1 MRELTLSIFADESG
15 GQNGTSKY
23 YLLTLV
29 LHDQSNS
36 VVPLIDAYRN
46 SLAAKGLPGIPFHA
60 SPLIY
65 GKDQYSDLDL
75 ATRKRLLA
83 SFFVLTRKLPV
94 RYKTLAYRRSEVA
107 TLDRLIARIRRDL
120 VVFISDNLDFF
131 QSYENINIYYDNG
144 QHAVTEALHAA
155 IEFILSKNAVA
166 YRDASPQDY
175 VLSQVADF
183 LCTIELTAIKYEHH
197 DETRTDLKVFGNVTE
212 FKKGYLRHLR
222 KKLLS

>member
-1 MRELTLSIFADESG
+1 MKELTLSIFADESG

-23 YLLTLV
+23 YLITLV
-29 LHDQSNS
+29 LHDQSNP
-36 VVPLIDAYRN
+36 VGPLIDAYRN
-46 SLAAKGLPGIPFHA
+46 SLAAKALPDIPFHA

-65 GKDQYSDLDL
+65 GKDQYNGLNL

-83 SFFVLTRKLPV
+83 SFFVLTRKLPIQ
-94 RYKTLAYRRSEVA
+94 YKTLAYRRSEVA

-131 QSYENINIYYDNG
+131 QSYESINIYYDNG
-144 QHAVTEALHAA
+144 QRAVTEALHAA

-183 LCTIELTAIKYEHH
+183 LCTIELTATKYEHR
-197 DETRTDLKVFGNVTE
+197 DETRTDLKGFGNVTE

-222 KKLLS
+222 KKALP